1 MTLQTDLETA
11 LNVAEKI
18 LSESILGICLAQ
30 ESDTKPLKQVSFSGT
45 KLPHLPPC
53 SALGQD
59 SKEVT
64 FAREASHL

>member
-30 ESDTKPLKQVSFSGT
+30 ESETKPLKLVSFSGT
-45 KLPHLPPC
+45 KLPPC

-59 SKEVT
+59 SKEVI